1 MNDSDART
9 VGSAL
14 PDEWRREVWSGRL
27 APIAALADFVR
38 GHGADFLAEPL
49 NGQKRR
55 QEAVRE
61 ILNLVQCR
69 LIIETGT
76 FRGASTRYFGDLG
89 RCRVISIE
97 ANPRYHWFAR
107 YRVGFHPRVQLI
119 CGDSRRTLETL
130 AADDSLTN
138 QPTLFYLDAHW
149 GEDLPL
155 SGELALIRGSWK
167 SWVAV
172 IDDFRVPGD
181 PGYGY
186 DDYGP
191 GKTLELGYLESLAI
205 ADLRVFW
212 PRYTSAEETGLRRGC
227 VVVTTSADVAELLVT
242 RSDTLIQDSSH

>member
-1 MNDSDART
+1 MSEGKART
-9 VGSAL
+9 VGSTL
-14 PDEWRREVWSGRL
+14 PDEWRREAWSGRL
-27 APIAALADFVR
+27 APFAALADFVR
-38 GHGADFLAEPL
+38 GLGADFLAEPL

-55 QEAVRE
+55 KEAVRE
-61 ILNLVQCR
+61 ILDLVKCR

-76 FRGASTRYFGDLG
+76 FRGASARYFGDLG
-89 RCRVISIE
+89 TCRVISIE

-119 CGDSRRTLETL
+119 CGDSRRTLAAL
-130 AADDSLTN
+130 AVDDSLTN

-155 SGELALIRGSWK
+155 SGELELIRRSWK

-172 IDDFRVPGD
+172 IDDFCVPGD

-191 GKTLELGYLESLAI
+191 GKTLELGYLDSLAI
-205 ADLRVFW
+205 PDLRVFW

-227 VVVTTSADVAELLVT
+227 AVVTTSPDVAELLAT
-242 RSDTLIQDSSH
+242 RAVTLIQNSSP